1 MKRLHLIA
9 LASAA
14 LGLASCRFSSSR
26 PELRPEERALADLY
40 VQITRIEAERVDLP
54 DSVGPRLDRWAH
66 SVDSTFVRRALDH
79 LQEDPARWALV
90 YDEITRQLRA
100 LEESPNRDAEAAPE
114 PAAPHSSD

>member
-1 MKRLHLIA
+1 LKRLQLIA

-40 VQITRIEAERVDLP
+40 VQITRIEAQRVDLP
-54 DSVGPRLDRWAH
+54 DSVGPTLDRLAH
-66 SVDSTFVRRALDH
+66 GVDSTFVRRALDH
-79 LQEDPARWALV
+79 MREDPARWALV

-100 LEESPNRDAEAAPE
+100 LEESPKVDAEAPAEPVAPR
-114 PAAPHSSD
+114 SSD